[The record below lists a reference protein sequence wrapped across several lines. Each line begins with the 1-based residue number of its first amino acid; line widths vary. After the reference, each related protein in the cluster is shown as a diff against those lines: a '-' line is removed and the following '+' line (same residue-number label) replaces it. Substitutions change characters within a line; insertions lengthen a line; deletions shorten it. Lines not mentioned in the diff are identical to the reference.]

1 MLASEKSIM
10 APEGNKSIVLYLWT
24 KGSGI
29 IFCCCAV
36 ELHSYEPHLGNFP
49 LCTGLQRMVQN

>member
-1 MLASEKSIM
+1 M
-10 APEGNKSIVLYLWT
+10 APEVNKSIVLYLWI

-36 ELHSYEPHLGNFP
+36 ELHSYEPPLGNFP
-49 LCTGLQRMVQN
+49 LCTGLQRVVQN